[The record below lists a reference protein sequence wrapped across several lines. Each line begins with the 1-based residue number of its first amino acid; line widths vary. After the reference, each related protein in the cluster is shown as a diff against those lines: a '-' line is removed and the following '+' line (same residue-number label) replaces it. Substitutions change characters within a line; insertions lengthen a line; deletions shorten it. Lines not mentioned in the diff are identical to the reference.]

1 MDALRDMVVVAV
13 VLAAAPVWAADP
25 FAGLPDPTR
34 AYADES
40 PAATGPV
47 LQSTFVSATDRRALV
62 GGRMVRVGD
71 RVGSAEVV
79 AIHAHEVVLKE
90 GARETRL
97 RLIPKLAKD
106 PTLAPAA
113 ARGTK

>member
-1 MDALRDMVVVAV
+1 MDALRGMVAV
-13 VLAAAPVWAADP
+13 AGLLAVASAWAADP

-34 AYADES
+34 AYADET
-40 PAATGPV
+40 PAAGPV

-62 GGRMVRVGD
+62 GGRIVRVGD

-79 AIHAHEVVLKE
+79 AIHAHELVLKE

-97 RLIPKLAKD
+97 RLTPKLAKD